1 MKKYTKDEIKAG
13 SKYVN
18 SNDIVLNEWN
28 PKAKKSEEYYRVK
41 QSVELNGQVMPIIT
55 RDCKD
60 GVHKY
65 EVLDGEQRFTALL
78 ELGVEQIWIVNLGEV
93 NDAEAKAMTVWME
106 QAVPFDDNL
115 LGELLLDLKGEVEL
129 PYTDEEINLIAGV
142 FPENEQE
149 DDEEESLGS
158 IVGKLSLVVDK
169 PDLEEVKNLYHEI
182 TDKNVDFSEGR
193 SNTIV
198 NYAIIKLATMAET
211 QELLKTIIET
221 KIKENNS
228 QEANEKDNA

>member
-18 SNDIVLNEWN
+18 SGDIVLNDWN
-28 PKAKKSEEYYRVK
+28 PKTKKSEEYYRVK

-93 NDAEAKAMTVWME
+93 DDKEAQAMTVWME

-115 LGELLLDLKGEVEL
+115 LGELLLDLKGSVEL

-142 FPENEQE
+142 FPETEAE
-149 DDEEESLGS
+149 EPEEELGS
-158 IVGKLSLVVDK
+158 NLSKFNLTMEKSDIS
-169 PDLEEVKNLYHEI
+169 DVKDFYRYISDEY
-182 TDKNVDFSEGR
+182 VDFSSGQ
-193 SNTIV
+193 TTTVV
-198 NYAIIKLATMAET
+198 NYAIIKLATMPEVKD
-211 QELLKTIIET
+211 LFKTIIET
-221 KIKENNS
+221 KIKENNTP
-228 QEANEKDNA
+228 EDLNEENDS

>member
-18 SNDIVLNEWN
+18 AQDIVLNDWN
-28 PKAKKSEEYYRVK
+28 PKLKKSEEYYRVK

-65 EVLDGEQRFTALL
+65 EVLDGEQRFTALS

-93 NDAEAKAMTVWME
+93 SDKEAQAMTVWME

-115 LGELLLDLKGEVEL
+115 LGELLLDLKGSVEL
-129 PYTDEEINLIAGV
+129 PYTDEEIDLIAGV
-142 FPENEQE
+142 FPENDEP
-149 DDEEESLGS
+149 EEEEIVASDLGRF
-158 IVGKLSLVVDK
+158 SLVVKKADLNDVKDTYNAIADK
-169 PDLEEVKNLYHEI
+169 H
-182 TDKNVDFSEGR
+182 VDFRDGR
-193 SNTIV
+193 ETAVV
-198 NYAIIKLATMAET
+198 NYAIIKLASMEET
-211 QELLKTIIET
+211 QDLLKTIIET

-228 QEANEKDNA
+228 QEANETDNA